1 MLIDGR
7 KLVERATRWLLRANT
22 GNIDI
27 AYTVR
32 YFEAG
37 AQMLAKA
44 LPGVLSGA
52 DRESFDARLAELTQA
67 GVPGELARRDA
78 GLPSMLAVFD
88 VVEVAEG
95 IARDPDIVMQTY
107 FRIGS
112 RLQLDWL
119 RDRIIE
125 LPRANRWQA
134 LARAA
139 LRDDLYSLIRVVTQE
154 VLETAGPSAGS
165 EEAIDIW
172 AEHHAAAIDRC
183 LKMLAEIR
191 SARVFDTTTLPVALR
206 EVRNLVQNT
215 PPGGA
220 VAGAASVT
228 LGA

>member
-1 MLIDGR
+1 
-7 KLVERATRWLLRANT
+7 
-22 GNIDI
+22 
-27 AYTVR
+27 
-32 YFEAG
+32 
-37 AQMLAKA
+37 
-44 LPGVLSGA
+44 
-52 DRESFDARLAELTQA
+52 
-67 GVPGELARRDA
+67 
-78 GLPSMLAVFD
+78 MLAVFD
-88 VVEVAEG
+88 VVEVTEG
-95 IARDPDIVMQTY
+95 IARDPEVVMQTY

-119 RDRIIE
+119 RDRIID

-139 LRDDLYSLIRVVTQE
+139 LRDDLYHLIRVVTQE

-165 EEAIDIW
+165 EQAIEVW
-172 AEHHAAAIDRC
+172 AERHAAAIDRC

-206 EVRNLVQNT
+206 EVRNLVQNA